1 MHFQL
6 DEQLSILRDVVH
18 ACLHGLSGT
27 DPEEQWRALV
37 RDLDL
42 FSLIEAA
49 GDDGDGSNLE
59 LMLVFEEVGAALLRA
74 PLLDTL
80 VIAPLL
86 LGCRESAIAGGLR
99 QAIRAGEARVGFA
112 WQEDGASDFA
122 APVATRITERGTRLF
137 LSGSKKAVPA
147 ELPLTHLLV
156 TARAEDEDGVS
167 IIVLPVAGRDLRE
180 EVYQSFDGRR
190 MMDLR
195 FDDIEIDRATIL
207 HGGAGGRLLVQ
218 RVAEHAIAASC
229 AESVGV
235 LRRLV
240 DLTVA
245 HITERKQFGRPLSEF
260 QALQHRLADMLAH
273 LEMAAAASLRATLSL
288 ADDDLRTKAVLA
300 AKITVGRACK
310 FIGENAIQLH
320 GGMGMSEETAAG
332 GYFKRALTLA
342 GLFGSPDQAV
352 RKLAEAGPIMPV
364 VAYG

>member
-156 TARAEDEDGVS
+156 TAHAEDEDGVS

-342 GLFGSPDQAV
+342 GLFGSPDQAA